1 MLANYE
7 ELATGFKPVGDEE
20 IFFIIIISF
29 RVRTYLLWRQFTEIS
44 GNDDRYFVLVWRT
57 EAVMKLTRNI
67 PLEISVASRALVQF

>member
-7 ELATGFKPVGDEE
+7 KLAAGFKPVRDEE

-29 RVRTYLLWRQFTEIS
+29 RVRTYLLWRQFTEIL

-57 EAVMKLTRNI
+57 EAVTELAQNI
-67 PLEISVASRALVQF
+67 PSEISVASRELVLF